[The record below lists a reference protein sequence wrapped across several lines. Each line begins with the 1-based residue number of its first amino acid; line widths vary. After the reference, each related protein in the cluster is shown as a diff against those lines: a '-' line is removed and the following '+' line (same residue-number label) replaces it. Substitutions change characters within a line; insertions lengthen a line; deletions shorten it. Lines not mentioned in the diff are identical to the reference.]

1 MLLLLTILDFIL
13 RVLYNRIK
21 WIVLRKISIKHRKR
35 SLFKMITLSD
45 EAKAARRA
53 YKRQWAQKNPD
64 KVQAQQKRYWERQAL
79 KIRQEPPAGNAK
91 EVKTP

>member
-1 MLLLLTILDFIL
+1 
-13 RVLYNRIK
+13 
-21 WIVLRKISIKHRKR
+21 
-35 SLFKMITLSD
+35 MIELSN

-64 KVQAQQKRYWERQAL
+64 KVQAQQRRYWERQGAKL
-79 KIRQEPPAGNAK
+79 RTRQEPPAGNAK

>member
-1 MLLLLTILDFIL
+1 
-13 RVLYNRIK
+13 
-21 WIVLRKISIKHRKR
+21 
-35 SLFKMITLSD
+35 MIELSN

-64 KVQAQQKRYWERQAL
+64 KVQAQQRRYWEKQAL